1 MKVKYRP
8 NLRDIWD
15 MTVLI
20 MIKKI
25 EERKGEKHKKYTK
38 R

>member
-25 EERKGEKHKKYTK
+25 EARKRGREA
-38 R
+38 